1 MALPNES
8 GCAEITRRVEQLYR
22 VLDTDA
28 WFLGMDECEREEI
41 LRSLATEMEDEGSFL
56 RRLGRVETERNAW
69 MGLNASDPTGMG
81 RDTKSERVTINGAEY
96 RRIHAVLVDA
106 IGEVDPDNFDM
117 DEEVAERAAFAMV
130 SRRYMKP
137 GEDREKMFMADPVL
151 HASYADAWEKVRCV
165 QAGFPLFGK
174 DAEGSCHIVYDGDA
188 SGERGSEQPK
198 PKPEKGLWNWAK
210 RHWKGLGIIG
220 LLGAAGAYGAYN
232 MWKDNAANQQRVDQ
246 LKSHGGTDDTAK
258 SFNAR
263 YGPKL
268 AGPGNIFNSSVLSLY
283 DVHVDNATLAQII
296 ESGARTQDGS
306 VWETVKFVAD
316 NLQTPQ
322 YMPKTIV
329 EAKCMSKLIGGVDGI
344 AELPKELKAYALDS
358 KTLLYDMGIGTGN
371 ETAAWGGVRSVANYM
386 LGLIRN
392 GTITTNGLDGDPLRQ
407 LLMPTALAEMDIKTG
422 AQNTLNLG
430 TFMKNTTPDNE
441 LGGLTPLQWQGK
453 ILNQIKT
460 EKGARYDIA
469 LWFANRTLAVVW
481 KDAVNA
487 YHEEIKNLP
496 EKNDILFVYEA
507 GGLRAEYQNP
517 DGSVTGPIVPV
528 QGAHVPYYDAIVGM
542 HFGIPV
548 ISRTINYPT
557 ALGTYHTDPCIFAR
571 RIGKYVGPLMNLD
584 ELAKAYANKSDMK
597 LWDSTPYGVG
607 SKIAG

>member
-1 MALPNES
+1 M
-8 GCAEITRRVEQLYR
+8 RRVEQLNR

-56 RRLGRVETERNAW
+56 RRLGRVEAERNAW
-69 MGLNASDPTGMG
+69 MGLNASDPAGMG

-96 RRIHAVLVDA
+96 RRIHAVLADA

-165 QAGFPLFGK
+165 QTGFPLFGK

-198 PKPEKGLWNWAK
+198 PKPEKGFWNWAK

-232 MWKDNAANQQRVDQ
+232 MWKDNAANQQRVNQ

-329 EAKCMSKLIGGVDGI
+329 EAKCMSKLVKGVNDI
-344 AELPKELKAYALDS
+344 AAYPKELKAYALDS
-358 KTLLYDMGIGTGN
+358 KTLLYDLLHVDVAS
-371 ETAAWGGVRSVANYM
+371 EPAAWGGVRNVANYM

-392 GTITTNGLDGDPLRQ
+392 GTITTNGLDGEDLQR
-407 LLMPTALAEMDIKTG
+407 LLMPIQLAIMDIKTG
-422 AQNTLNLG
+422 QPSFTGYQLAI
-430 TFMKNTTPDNE
+430 FEKNTTPDAS
-441 LGGLTPLQWQGK
+441 LDGLTPLQWQGK
-453 ILNQIKT
+453 VLNQIKT
-460 EKGARYDIA
+460 EKGARYERA
-469 LWFANRTLAVVW
+469 LQMANWTNAPGWIDANR
-481 KDAVNA
+481 A
-487 YHEEIKNLP
+487 YHAEIKDLP
-496 EKNDILFVYEA
+496 DKNDILFVYGA
-507 GGLRAEYQNP
+507 GGLPFECLNP
-517 DGSVTGPIVPV
+517 NGSVDNPIVPV
-528 QGAHVPYYDAIVGM
+528 KEAHMPSYDSIVGM

-548 ISRTINYPT
+548 KERSCNYPQT
-557 ALGTYHTDPCIFAR
+557 GTTYHDEPCVWSTSLH
-571 RIGKYVGPLMNLD
+571 KYVGVFMHPY
-584 ELAKAYANKSDMK
+584 EVAKAYIGTQTKMDLKEGTVDGRGIKVAN
-597 LWDSTPYGVG
+597 
-607 SKIAG
+607 